1 MKTNT
6 KTKINLRTWLSII
19 IFGLVGQ
26 IAWIVENMYFA
37 KFAQDIFISYNN
49 AAYLSTT
56 LMVILSAIMATA
68 TTIFSG
74 WWSDK
79 LNKRKPFISFGYI
92 AWGITIMLFSL
103 IPITPTSKTVGLII
117 TLLVAFDCIMTFA
130 GSTANDAAFN
140 AWVTDNTDST
150 NRGLVNSIL
159 SIFPLIAV
167 VIVMIGLGGIYDSNK
182 KLFFIVLGL
191 IPIVT
196 GIIAMFLIKDNDNV
210 VQREETVSSIKDV
223 FYGFQIKV
231 IKENKMMYVA
241 LLTMALIGISQQTF
255 FSYLI
260 NFLVR
265 TLNLGDSGFIIPMAV
280 IIIGSGLFTAI
291 LGILFDKFGRK
302 HFYIP
307 LVILTTIGIFSFF
320 LLKYFMVDN
329 NLTIIGVII
338 MYIGG
343 VIMMGGILSLNAS
356 LTATFQDYI
365 PKGKEGSFQGIRMM
379 FMVLLPMIIGP
390 IISLL
395 IGYQFFNESAE
406 FVPSFNMFV
415 AASIVSLLA
424 IIPAIFVRKDA
435 DNLQNKKNK

>member
-37 KFAQDIFISYNN
+37 KFAQDIFISDNN

-117 TLLVAFDCIMTFA
+117 ALLVAFDCIMTFA

-182 KLFFIVLGL
+182 KLFFIVLGI

-395 IGYQFFNESAE
+395 IG
-406 FVPSFNMFV
+406 
-415 AASIVSLLA
+415 
-424 IIPAIFVRKDA
+424 
-435 DNLQNKKNK
+435 